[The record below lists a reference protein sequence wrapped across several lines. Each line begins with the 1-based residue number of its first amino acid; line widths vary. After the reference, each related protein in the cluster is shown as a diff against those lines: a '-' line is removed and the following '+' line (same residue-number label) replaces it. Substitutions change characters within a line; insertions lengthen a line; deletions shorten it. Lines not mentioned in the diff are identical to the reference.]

1 MWFDSVR
8 PFAPGVKKFALCLLC
23 LQTVAVTL
31 MVNPIVAFALVVA
44 LAAILIKVYKIDP
57 EPILLLLMHVVVS
70 VSMLYDPTTTFAL
83 VIVAASAIV
92 TFGDYD
98 LPTERVVVFVLS
110 VTVPAV
116 FGRATALAASSL
128 IGLSIVLL
136 KLRPLQP
143 ETLSLLGLGS
153 LALTLLVNRAVGTIL
168 VFLLIALVTCLFVL
182 NKVKK
187 NPEILQE
194 NVSPPPPRNISVHPN
209 GYLPMCNPTE
219 SLDLHGHTVTGA
231 MKVLHSFLQEHEEA
245 YRQNRSRHIRYVT
258 IITGDGEHLD
268 SGNLIKPTVVNF
280 LKINKYKYDV
290 SKEVQG
296 LVKVDL
302 ESHSI

>member
-1 MWFDSVR
+1 MWFDSFR

-31 MVNPIVAFALVVA
+31 MVNPTVAFALVVA
-44 LAAILIKVYKIDP
+44 FAAILIKVYKIDP
-57 EPILLLLMHVVVS
+57 EPILLLLMHVIVS

-83 VIVAASAIV
+83 VIVAASAIA

-116 FGRATALAASSL
+116 FGKATACVASSL

-168 VFLLIALVTCLFVL
+168 VFLFIALVTCLFVL

-194 NVSPPPPRNISVHPN
+194 NTAPPPRNISVHPN
-209 GYLPMCNPTE
+209 GYLPMSNPTE

-245 YRQNRSRHIRYVT
+245 YRQNRSRHIRHVT
-258 IITGDGEHLD
+258 IITGDGDHLD
-268 SGNLIKPTVVNF
+268 GGNLIKPTVVNF

-302 ESHSI
+302 DSHSF